1 MLSHFLINY
10 SNSDLQLYVENWIE
24 RLISFEDLVSNEIES
39 HDSLLS
45 FRRREGKFDKLLTAS
60 LSVLSLF
67 VNAILLDYH

>member
-1 MLSHFLINY
+1 MLSHFFINY

-24 RLISFEDLVSNEIES
+24 RLISFEDLISNEIEF

-45 FRRREGKFDKLLTAS
+45 FRRREGKFDKSLTAS